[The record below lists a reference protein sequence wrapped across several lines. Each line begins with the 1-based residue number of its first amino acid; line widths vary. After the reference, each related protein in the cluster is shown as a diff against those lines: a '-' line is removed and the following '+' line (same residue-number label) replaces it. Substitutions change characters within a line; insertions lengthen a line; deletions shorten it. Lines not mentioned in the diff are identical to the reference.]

1 MGGFPPFFS
10 VQHAQNEPRG
20 RPPFLCCYVFN
31 HFRRKYVA
39 RRRSSRSS
47 RALRGC
53 SRCREFL
60 RMFRG
65 IFPLSKSRSG
75 GKQPGKGTTSQ
86 LIKDGVCRR
95 GEGPPGQRGRGGLRG
110 RGGARGG
117 APPSEGGLAWKEKT
131 ESEAQGK
138 RNVHPPLDPS
148 SPPRARSGRDGR
160 ALWTLPPALGARRHG
175 GFLIPKPRPV
185 G

>member
-1 MGGFPPFFS
+1 MGWGLPPFFS
-10 VQHAQNEPRG
+10 VQHAQNELRG

-53 SRCREFL
+53 YRCREFL

-65 IFPLSKSRSG
+65 IFPLSKSPIGIGRQ
-75 GKQPGKGTTSQ
+75 QPGKGTTSQ

-117 APPSEGGLAWKEKT
+117 APPSEGGLARKEKT

-138 RNVHPPLDPS
+138 RNVHPPS
-148 SPPRARSGRDGR
+148 
-160 ALWTLPPALGARRHG
+160 TLPRRLEPDRAEMDGHCGLSRPLLARGAMAG
-175 GFLIPKPRPV
+175 S
-185 G
+185 